1 MQNICQCLKL
11 KAAGGMS
18 DLEHVT
24 PSSAPR
30 VFISLGPVYIKCHK
44 LYVPFPAEDLRQ
56 TNGRSSL
63 QKQTHSACW
72 RRDKKKKK
80 RGREVQYVLTN
91 SRYSWML
98 PGSLCLRGKGRDGH
112 FPTPHRRPLQRPGRE
127 QVPVLTR
134 TPLCSACRPGP
145 SGRAL
150 CSCVQGS
157 PLNVSRASG
166 GQI

>member
-72 RRDKKKKK
+72 KRDKKKK

-112 FPTPHRRPLQRPGRE
+112 LPTPHRRPLQRPGRE
-127 QVPVLTR
+127 Q
-134 TPLCSACRPGP
+134 G
-145 SGRAL
+145 
-150 CSCVQGS
+150 SCVNTDPALLRLPPWSVGES
-157 PLNVSRASG
+157 SL
-166 GQI
+166 

>member
-80 RGREVQYVLTN
+80 RQRSPVCINKQSILMDASRKLMFKRERPRWAF
-91 SRYSWML
+91 SHPAPPPAAASW
-98 PGSLCLRGKGRDGH
+98 K
-112 FPTPHRRPLQRPGRE
+112 
-127 QVPVLTR
+127 R
-134 TPLCSACRPGP
+134 TG
-145 SGRAL
+145 
-150 CSCVQGS
+150 SCVNTDPALLRLPPWSVGES
-157 PLNVSRASG
+157 SL
-166 GQI
+166 